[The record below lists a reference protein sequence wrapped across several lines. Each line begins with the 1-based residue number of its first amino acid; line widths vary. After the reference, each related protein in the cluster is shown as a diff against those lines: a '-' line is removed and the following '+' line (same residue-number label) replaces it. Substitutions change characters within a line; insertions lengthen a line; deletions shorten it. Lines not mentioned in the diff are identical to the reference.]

1 MRRKFGGGDGEH
13 LLRTAC
19 PLNWPRAFYYPLDEH
34 GQPLGV
40 APVAGRR
47 PSKFIV
53 PVPAARRRVAAAQDG
68 VIAVKIINHFGDEV
82 MKVYRV

>member
-1 MRRKFGGGDGEH
+1 LGRGWRAPSTNS
-13 LLRTAC
+13 LSSQLA
-19 PLNWPRAFYYPLDEH
+19 PRFYYPLDEH